1 MLELTS
7 YISVFIIG
15 LSYGS
20 TACMFSC
27 MPFLTPL
34 LFSSSNSTKE
44 ALGVILPFSFG
55 RVFSYTILSIIAYLS
70 SFWLKKVLDDMTV
83 SNFLLGFATIFMGFY
98 IFYKSY
104 SKKNSC
110 KSKIELLK
118 RSGKVSFFTM
128 GATMSLNPCAPV
140 MALLGFSINAKALHI
155 ALFEGLFFGLGAV
168 MFSILFYG
176 FVFSKLV
183 RGLLAQFLPYKVWVE
198 RASAVFLIILGIAVF
213 NNQIKF

>member
-7 YISVFIIG
+7 YISVFSIG
-15 LSYGS
+15 LSYGA

-44 ALGVILPFSFG
+44 ALWVILPFSFG

-70 SFWLKKVLDDMTV
+70 SFWLKKVLDDTTV
-83 SNFLLGFATIFMGFY
+83 SNFLLGFTTIFMGFY

-104 SKKNSC
+104 SKNDSC
-110 KSKIELLK
+110 KSKKGFFKDSNRL
-118 RSGKVSFFTM
+118 GFFTM
-128 GATMSLNPCAPV
+128 GATMSLNPCAPI
-140 MALLGFSINAKALHI
+140 MALLGFSINAAALHVAI
-155 ALFEGLFFGLGAV
+155 FEGLFFGLGAV
-168 MFSILFYG
+168 IFSILFYG

-183 RGLLAQFLPYKVWVE
+183 RGLLSQFLPYKVWIE
-198 RASAVFLIILGIAVF
+198 RVSAIFLIILGIAVF
-213 NNQIKF
+213 NQEIKF